1 MSDHTNCI
9 VCDKELS
16 GGKDL
21 YSPDLFP
28 IYNAIICSTTGNY
41 GSKVLDNDGK
51 FYFLICDE
59 CVILKADKIV
69 QRTMSQPA
77 PVFCGAQSLADYRK
91 EVEGRTTAPQ
101 IPILDGLDSHLNRNH
116 PNPNLRRP

>member
-1 MSDHTNCI
+1 MSDSNHQTCCL
-9 VCDKELS
+9 VCDKALS
-16 GGKDL
+16 SEPNL

-28 IYNAIICSTTGNY
+28 VHDAVICSTSGNY

-77 PVFCGAQSLADYRK
+77 PVFRGAQSLADYRK
-91 EVEGRTTAPQ
+91 DV
-101 IPILDGLDSHLNRNH
+101 
-116 PNPNLRRP
+116 